1 MTEQSQPLTLLIRR
15 ELQRHAD
22 SAKALEMQRYMKTA
36 QPFYGVQSQLR
47 KELFR
52 QARKAAAPASRADYE
67 ATVRELWG
75 GEYREEMYMALEV
88 AEGIKRFHTEE
99 SWPLYEEM
107 VSTTNWWDNLDW
119 LSSRIIGPLVLRN
132 RELEKHLVSW
142 SDSPKL
148 WVRRASLLSHLKHK
162 TETNRALLAATI
174 LKLAGEKEFFIRKA
188 IGWVLR
194 DFSYTDPAWVESFV
208 RDHERELSGLSRRE
222 ALKHLQRVSSRSA

>member
-1 MTEQSQPLTLLIRR
+1 MTEQLPHLVILIRS

-22 SAKALEMQRYMKTA
+22 PNKAVET

-52 QARKAAAPASRADYE
+52 QARKAATPGNRADYE
-67 ATVRELWG
+67 ATVRELWS
-75 GEYREEMYMALEV
+75 GESREEMYMALEV

-107 VSTTNWWDNLDW
+107 VATATHWDTLDW
-119 LSSRIIGPLVLRN
+119 LSSHIIGPLVLHN
-132 RELEKHLVSW
+132 RELEKNLVAW
-142 SDSPKL
+142 SDSPNL

-208 RDHERELSGLSRRE
+208 RDHENQLSGLSCRE
-222 ALKHLQRVSSRSA
+222 ALKHLQRVSTRST